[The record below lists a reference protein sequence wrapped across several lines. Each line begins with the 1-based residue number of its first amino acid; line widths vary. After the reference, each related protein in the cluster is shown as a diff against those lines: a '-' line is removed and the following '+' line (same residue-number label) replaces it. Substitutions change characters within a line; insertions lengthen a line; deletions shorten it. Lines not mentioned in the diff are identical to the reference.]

1 MTNNSGEKRL
11 AATRSEAT
19 EEEWT
24 KEHLDNDARVEIG
37 VTPYWAIRDGYSRLA
52 LTWAEVDADAILS
65 LHTAARAGRDWREL
79 ALELLSET
87 GPCLP
92 DAGGRPYCVA
102 HHQFHPCSSGELRD
116 RVSALDAINQ
126 GRAE

>member
-52 LTWAEVDADAILS
+52 LTWAEIDADQILAD
-65 LHTAARAGRDWREL
+65 HTAARAGRDLASKILELDEEWAFPDAVLEL
-79 ALELLSET
+79 A
-87 GPCLP
+87 
-92 DAGGRPYCVA
+92 
-102 HHQFHPCSSGELRD
+102 
-116 RVSALDAINQ
+116 SALDAINQ